1 MEEDYHHLPSFDS
14 EHDMQ
19 RIDGVKTFFHEFSIE
34 SKKLWCLASPAILT
48 SICQYSIAQITQ
60 LFAGHLG
67 VLQLA
72 AVSVEN
78 SVIAGLCYGVLL
90 GMGSALETLCGQA
103 YGAKQVDM
111 LGVYLQRSLII
122 LNTAA
127 LALMFL
133 YLFATQILLLIGQP
147 MDIAKWAAAVTLAG
161 HTLLS
166 WLFMMKMDLGIV
178 AGGVVL
184 NGSWWFMVLAQF
196 VYIICGT
203 CGEAWSGFSYK
214 AFENLWGFV
223 RLSLAS
229 GVMICLEYWY
239 FMALIISAGYVKDA
253 KIVVDAVSIC
263 TSIVGWTFM
272 LCIGFNAAISVRVSN
287 ELGAGHPRTAKFSVL
302 VVSITSLLIGTILT
316 IALFV
321 ARSRYPPLFTK
332 SFEVQQAVYELTP
345 LLGTTIMLN
354 GLQPTLSGVAIGAGW
369 QTYVAYINIVS
380 YYVFGIPLGLIFN
393 FSLDMGVK
401 GMWTGMLLGTTLQ
414 TSILILMISKTN
426 WNKEASVA
434 EERVKE
440 WRGSK

>member
-1 MEEDYHHLPSFDS
+1 MEEDYHYLPCFDS

-19 RIDGVKTFFHEFSIE
+19 SIDGVKTFFHEFYIE
-34 SKKLWCLASPAILT
+34 SKKL
-48 SICQYSIAQITQ
+48 
-60 LFAGHLG
+60 
-67 VLQLA
+67 
-72 AVSVEN
+72 
-78 SVIAGLCYGVLL
+78 
-90 GMGSALETLCGQA
+90 
-103 YGAKQVDM
+103 
-111 LGVYLQRSLII
+111 
-122 LNTAA
+122 
-127 LALMFL
+127 
-133 YLFATQILLLIGQP
+133 
-147 MDIAKWAAAVTLAG
+147 
-161 HTLLS
+161 
-166 WLFMMKMDLGIV
+166 
-178 AGGVVL
+178 
-184 NGSWWFMVLAQF
+184 WFMVLAQF
-196 VYIICGT
+196 VYILCGT
-203 CGEAWSGFSYK
+203 CGEAWSGFTFK

-253 KIVVDAVSIC
+253 KIAVDAVSIC

-332 SFEVQQAVYELTP
+332 SFEVQQVVYELTP

-354 GLQPTLSGVAIGAGW
+354 GLQPTLSGW
-369 QTYVAYINIVS
+369 QIYVAYINIVS
-380 YYVFGIPLGLIFN
+380 YYAFGIPLGLILSFC
-393 FSLDMGVK
+393 LDMGVK

-426 WNKEASVA
+426 WKKEASVA

>member
-1 MEEDYHHLPSFDS
+1 M
-14 EHDMQ
+14 MVMT
-19 RIDGVKTFFHEFSIE
+19 II
-34 SKKLWCLASPAILT
+34 
-48 SICQYSIAQITQ
+48 
-60 LFAGHLG
+60 
-67 VLQLA
+67 A
-72 AVSVEN
+72 AV
-78 SVIAGLCYGVLL
+78 A
-90 GMGSALETLCGQA
+90 
-103 YGAKQVDM
+103 
-111 LGVYLQRSLII
+111 
-122 LNTAA
+122 
-127 LALMFL
+127 
-133 YLFATQILLLIGQP
+133 
-147 MDIAKWAAAVTLAG
+147 LAG

-178 AGGVVL
+178 AGAVVL

-239 FMALIISAGYVKDA
+239 FMALIITAGYVKDP

-321 ARSRYPPLFTK
+321 ARTRYPPLFTK

-354 GLQPTLSGVAIGAGW
+354 GLQPTLSGHVDRNVVRNNTSN
-369 QTYVAYINIVS
+369 QYS
-380 YYVFGIPLGLIFN
+380 YSHDFQN
-393 FSLDMGVK
+393 
-401 GMWTGMLLGTTLQ
+401 
-414 TSILILMISKTN
+414 
-426 WNKEASVA
+426 
-434 EERVKE
+434 
-440 WRGSK
+440 